1 VSWVVDGEP
10 SKAKTEVGNEDSW
23 SCFTDWG
30 LELVST
36 TRDVGDGILEWI
48 YKMHLLRFI
57 RRSIVVLE
65 CEVSDFYRCRG
76 GSGISSL
83 NVLVHL

>member
-23 SCFTDWG
+23 SRSTDWG

-36 TRDVGDGILEWI
+36 TRDVENGIFEWT
-48 YKMHLLRFI
+48 YKTHLLWFI
-57 RRSIVVLE
+57 
-65 CEVSDFYRCRG
+65 
-76 GSGISSL
+76 
-83 NVLVHL
+83 